1 MFAGTCSL
9 PQQEVISWSPAPA
22 GQYAMRAD
30 HRSKDSPPVP
40 VTVYVAKKGDLDNWT
55 ALAADYEIDYLGAYP
70 YENFNYP

>member
-1 MFAGTCSL
+1 
-9 PQQEVISWSPAPA
+9 
-22 GQYAMRAD
+22 MRAD

-55 ALAADYEIDYLGAYP
+55 ELAVDYEIDYLGAYP